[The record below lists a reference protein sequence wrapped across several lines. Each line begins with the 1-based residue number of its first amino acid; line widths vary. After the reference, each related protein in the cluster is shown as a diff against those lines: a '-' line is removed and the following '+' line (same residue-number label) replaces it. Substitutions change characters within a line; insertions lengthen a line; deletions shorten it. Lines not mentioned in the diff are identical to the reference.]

1 MNPFVFLVGCARSGT
16 TLLGRI
22 VDAHPQ
28 IAITPELHW
37 ITDAILDNLRGLG
50 ERPWSGRRKGWLEPE
65 GTVPPDLVPALAQHK
80 RFRQLGFTRQEFEGL
95 LVGEQVSYVAF
106 LNGLFDLYGR
116 KKGKPLVGNRTPAYV
131 QRVAS
136 LHAFWPRARF
146 VHLIRDGREVCLS
159 VLTWTHALRSAG
171 RYATWAEDPVTTTAL
186 WWKRKVGL
194 ARQRGQA
201 LGPEL
206 YYEIRYENLVSRPA
220 EECSRLC
227 AFLGMPYDE
236 AMLRFHEG
244 RTRADPGLDAKEAW
258 RPITPGLRD
267 WRSQMPSADVERFEA
282 AAGDLLNEIGYPR
295 AFPHPSPEVLRHVAR
310 IRDQFTQEV
319 CARPDCW

>member
-16 TLLGRI
+16 TLLQRI

-37 ITDAILDNLRGLG
+37 ITDRIKH
-50 ERPWSGRRKGWLEPE
+50 EGWLVPE
-65 GTVPPDLVPALAQHK
+65 GTVPADLVAALAKHK
-80 RFRQLGFTRQEFEGL
+80 RFRQLGFTRQEFEALRAG
-95 LVGEQVSYVAF
+95 GSISYLAF
-106 LNGLFDLYGR
+106 LNAIFDLYGR
-116 KKGKPLVGNRTPAYV
+116 KKGKPLVGNKTPAYV

-136 LHAFWPRARF
+136 LHALWPRARF

-159 VLTWTHALRSAG
+159 VLAWNHALRAVG
-171 RYATWAEDPVTTTAL
+171 RYPTWAEDPVATTAL
-186 WWKRKVGL
+186 WWKRKAGL
-194 ARQRGQA
+194 GLQRGQA

-220 EECSRLC
+220 EECARLC
-227 AFLGMPYDE
+227 AFLGVPYDE

-244 RTRADPGLDAKEAW
+244 RARADPSLDAKQAW

-282 AAGDLLNEIGYPR
+282 AAGDFLDQAGYPR
-295 AFPHPSPEVLRHVAR
+295 AYPHPSPEVLRHVAR
-310 IRDQFTQEV
+310 IRDLFTQE
-319 CARPDCW
+319 ARARQQSLPDCW